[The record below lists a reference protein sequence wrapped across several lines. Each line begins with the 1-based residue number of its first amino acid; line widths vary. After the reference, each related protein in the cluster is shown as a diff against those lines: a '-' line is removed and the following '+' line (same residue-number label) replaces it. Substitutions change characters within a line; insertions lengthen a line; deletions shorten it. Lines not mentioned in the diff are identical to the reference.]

1 MTWLFKKNVIIIQG
15 VIMRELLKNYERITQ
30 KLWENYSKI
39 MRELLKNYE
48 RITQKSSKNND
59 DMIIQMCVIIIQ

>member
-48 RITQKSSKNND
+48 RITQKLWENYSK
-59 DMIIQMCVIIIQ
+59 IIQE